1 MYSLYGYE
9 ADGFII
15 PEDYDAKGNYKG
27 ATQIGN
33 FGPGDIKYKYQLTV
47 DKRVFNPNKDYLWPI
62 PYIERKTNPSL
73 IQNPNWE

>member
-1 MYSLYGYE
+1 M
-9 ADGFII
+9 
-15 PEDYDAKGNYKG
+15 
-27 ATQIGN
+27 
-33 FGPGDIKYKYQLTV
+33 KYKYQLTV